1 MEALRHAN
9 RPSEHLRALQQSAL
23 LLSFKGGEEGWA
35 LTDSRNHYNL
45 LRGGGG
51 LPRAACLSGN
61 QLGIKGSLRLNM
73 IE

>member
-45 LRGGGG
+45 LRGGGW
-51 LPRAACLSGN
+51 PAASGVFEWKSI
-61 QLGIKGSLRLNM
+61 GH
-73 IE
+73 